1 MSKRD
6 EFGRAVL
13 VVDNNDSVRQTL
25 AIWLEMLCCETVEA
39 VDGEKAI
46 TLAGEE
52 APKLILMDMHLP
64 VVDGF
69 EAAKQIATLDQ
80 TSNIP
85 IVAMSAQGAEF
96 NWREKARRMGC
107 VECVSKPLDFETV
120 SDIVNR
126 YIPQD

>member
-1 MSKRD
+1 MSKKD

-69 EAAKQIATLDQ
+69 EAAKQITALAQ

-85 IVAMSAQGAEF
+85 IVAMSAAGAEF

-126 YIPQD
+126 YIPEA

>member
-1 MSKRD
+1 MSKKD
-6 EFGRAVL
+6 EDGRAVL

-64 VVDGF
+64 VMDGF
-69 EAAKQIATLDQ
+69 EAAKQIAARDR